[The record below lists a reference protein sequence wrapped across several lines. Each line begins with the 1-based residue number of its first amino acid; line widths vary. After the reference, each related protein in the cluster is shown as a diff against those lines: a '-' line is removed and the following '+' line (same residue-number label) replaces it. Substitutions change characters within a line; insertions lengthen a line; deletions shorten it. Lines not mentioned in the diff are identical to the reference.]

1 MEKLDL
7 RKTHAEYYKANGSVK
22 VIDLKSLPYLSIKGV
37 SAPEDDLFMNSIEAI
52 YKVAYDLKKHFK
64 ANGQD
69 FTVAKME
76 GQWWV
81 ESDLPFKEVP
91 RNEWYWNILIRLP
104 DFVKK
109 EDVEKSVQ
117 TLVKKGLD
125 LVNEVVYEEINEG
138 KSVQAMH
145 IGSYE
150 EEEETIGKLFSFIE
164 ENGLKIN
171 GYHHEIYI
179 NDPRRTPEERLK
191 TIIRYPVAV
200 Q

>member
-109 EDVEKSVQ
+109 EDVENSVQ